1 MSTVEEAFVSDIRA
15 NPDDDG
21 VRLIYADWLEENGQ
35 SQRAE
40 FIRVQIEL
48 ARLADDDPRREAL
61 ADRQDELLLAHGDEW
76 WPRRESGAARP
87 TFHRGLVEEVFVN
100 TADECEAILRAAP
113 IRRLRMWEA
122 DGNDLAHLVRIP
134 EFTQLQELTVR
145 AAYGVRLKAK
155 AFARSTRLGGL
166 TALSL
171 HDIDRAP
178 EVVEALGFS
187 GHVRSL
193 RRLDLSDSDLWEEG
207 MTVLARSPLLAQLR
221 ELDLSG
227 THMGLAGLRALVDS
241 PRTAGLTALNLEYE
255 EFGPEGAAAL
265 ARARH
270 IRSLRKLNMDWNG
283 LGDAG
288 LQEIVRAVHWEKLRE
303 LELGSNEISDA
314 GVEHLIRSSF
324 WPQLTA
330 ISLNDDGIT
339 DDGAAAL
346 PDSAALAALTL
357 WSKNVGPRGVR
368 ALAARSFP
376 RLSRL
381 CMWAT
386 PLGDEGLRHMLGGAW
401 ISHLTEL
408 GLEGTEVTA
417 EGARALA
424 ACPSLGRLTILE
436 LGENPMIGDE
446 GIAALAASPWL
457 SRLRRFDLTSGGF
470 GEAGAMALAASPY
483 LHHIQSMNIRGNDFH
498 STGPAAGALRRR
510 FGDRVA
516 FTVK

>member
-1 MSTVEEAFVSDIRA
+1 MSTAEQGFLSDIRA

-21 VRLIYADWLEENGQ
+21 VRLIYADWLQENAQ
-35 SQRAE
+35 AQRAE

-48 ARLADDDPRREAL
+48 ARLADDDPRREVL
-61 ADRQDELLLAHGDEW
+61 TDRQDELLAAHGDEW
-76 WPRRESGAARP
+76 GPFREGGALRA
-87 TFHRGLVEEVFVN
+87 TFHRGLAEEAFVN
-100 TADECEAILRAAP
+100 TADECEAIFRAAP
-113 IRRLRMWEA
+113 IRRLRLWNA
-122 DGNDLAHLVRIP
+122 DGNDLARLVRIP
-134 EFTQLQELTVR
+134 EFTQLKELTVFPPH
-145 AAYGVRLKAK
+145 GVQLKAK
-155 AFARSTRLGGL
+155 EFARSTRLGGL
-166 TALSL
+166 TALCL
-171 HDIDRAP
+171 HAVDRAP
-178 EVVEALGFS
+178 EVVEVLGFS
-187 GHVRSL
+187 DHVMSL
-193 RRLDLSDSDLWEEG
+193 RRLELPSSDLWEVG
-207 MTVLARSPLLAQLR
+207 MIALAGSPLLAQLT

-227 THMGLAGLRALVDS
+227 THMGLAGLRALLDS
-241 PRTAGLTALNLEYE
+241 PRAAGLEALNLEYE
-255 EFGPEGAAAL
+255 ELGTEGAAAL
-265 ARARH
+265 ARAYH

-283 LGDAG
+283 LGDEG
-288 LQEIVRAVHWEKLRE
+288 LQEIVRAVHWENLRE
-303 LELGSNEISDA
+303 LELGSNEISDV
-314 GVEHLIRSSF
+314 GVEHLIQSSF

-339 DDGAAAL
+339 DGGAAAL

-386 PLGDEGLRHMLGGAW
+386 PLGDKGLRHILGGTW

-446 GIAALAASPWL
+446 GISALAASPWL

-483 LHHIQSMNIRGNDFH
+483 LHHIQSMNIRGNDFP
-498 STGPAAGALRRR
+498 SIGPAADALRRR
-510 FGDRVA
+510 FGDRIA